1 MLCANKTR
9 MTTAPII
16 CFGQQPCG
24 FFPKRFLVAKI
35 QTARRLQAEIGGEI
49 VFFYHDS
56 DHDPRET
63 KTLLRHR
70 KTGEPAQLNFAF
82 ENRLQRKF
90 SPLYLKRVPADWHGK
105 TVLQL
110 PNYVER
116 PGIEVFKKVSAANV
130 ADFCLE
136 MYRGMGLLEGIRVV
150 RSSDPSVR
158 RAACDVPE
166 FFVDV
171 PYEGEIVRAR
181 FNAGAPVSDP
191 ARIGS
196 TTQKHAGSE
205 TGAPMLT
212 LHEGG
217 DSFVTLPET
226 AFIREQISPTRDT
239 RLRWMQSVLHCTHYV
254 AGAGEKAYLRQEEAP
269 EITFVNRDH
278 IDRPDEAYT
287 EIHS

>member
-1 MLCANKTR
+1 
-9 MTTAPII
+9 MTTAPVI

-35 QTARRLQAEIGGEI
+35 RTARRLQAEIGGEI

-63 KTLLRHR
+63 QTLLRHR
-70 KTGEPAQLNFAF
+70 KTGEPARLNFAF
-82 ENRLQRKF
+82 KNRIQRKF
-90 SPLYLKRVPADWHGK
+90 SPLYLKHIAAGWQDK

-110 PNYVER
+110 PNYVGH
-116 PGIEVFKKVSAANV
+116 PLINIFKKVSAANV

-136 MYRGMGLLEGIRVV
+136 MYRGLGLLEGVRVV
-150 RSSDPSVR
+150 RSSDPAFR
-158 RAACDVPE
+158 RAACDVTE

-191 ARIGS
+191 ARVGS
-196 TTQKHAGSE
+196 TNQKHAGPE

-217 DSFVTLPET
+217 DSFVTLPLIE
-226 AFIREQISPTRDT
+226 FSKEQISPTRDT

-254 AGAGEKAYLRQEEAP
+254 AGAGEKAYLRPEEAP
-269 EITFVNRDH
+269 DVTFINRDA
-278 IDRPDEAYT
+278 IDQSDEAYV
-287 EIHS
+287 EIQN